1 MKDIFAKEFYYCVVT
16 NAVPRKDVIEE
27 ALKKHKIQ
35 GIEWKDV
42 KNFVY
47 AKIQSARKQNK

>member
-1 MKDIFAKEFYYCVVT
+1 MAKEFYYCVVT

-35 GIEWKDV
+35 GVEWKHV

-47 AKIQSARKQNK
+47 AKIQSARKNK